1 MKLLI
6 ITVMMLSRNQNNREP
21 NDDLPQIVYVLILSP
36 NPSFRSNFRGN
47 GNTVMISGKN
57 PVSYGKSKVML
68 QLQSK
73 EKCFGPWYWKT
84 QTGRQTR
91 RVKQQLLNRDS
102 VYLSGWTLW
111 LQLQGLL
118 EPSRTEAAAARLSEP
133 DPVIWQSVLLKWRA
147 LEQWTR
153 DLFFF
158 SKDWLTSNC
167 LPEELWKK
175 LRGKWVVLHMLNIA
189 RPCRSLL
196 GSVCLTLTS
205 VGLSGFSFNPSQ
217 HSW

>member
-1 MKLLI
+1 
-6 ITVMMLSRNQNNREP
+6 
-21 NDDLPQIVYVLILSP
+21 
-36 NPSFRSNFRGN
+36 
-47 GNTVMISGKN
+47 
-57 PVSYGKSKVML
+57 ML

-84 QTGRQTR
+84 QTGRQTG

-118 EPSRTEAAAARLSEP
+118 EPSRTEAAARLSEP
-133 DPVIWQSVLLKWRA
+133 DPVIWQSSTKVESSETMNTWRFFLLQRTGLQITVYLRNCEKKW
-147 LEQWTR
+147 
-153 DLFFF
+153 
-158 SKDWLTSNC
+158 
-167 LPEELWKK
+167 
-175 LRGKWVVLHMLNIA
+175 RGKWVVLHILNIA
-189 RPCRSLL
+189 RPCRYLL

-205 VGLSGFSFNPSQ
+205 VGLSGFSFNPGQ